1 MTTETKKSITKN
13 DVEAVLKYGR
23 LVADGETPDAKDGED
38 GEDTSI
44 DLFKTN
50 ASKLREI
57 LGRGSLAT
65 IQKHLTAVRNDFR
78 ASEEAPISDTAKH
91 APDADAVQSIW
102 SVVVNTACSDLL
114 KKISI
119 LSDSRDRDRTII
131 AEQAE
136 ALEELRTECMALEEK
151 VEDATREIAATVI
164 ESERQAMAHQTA
176 AEELTVRLDEAHK
189 QNKRMTD
196 LVEKALLTAAE

>member
-1 MTTETKKSITKN
+1 MTNEVKKSITKH
-13 DVEAVLKYGR
+13 DVESVLKYGR
-23 LVADGETPDAKDGED
+23 LVAADEITELKD

-50 ASKLREI
+50 ANKIRSI

-65 IQKHLTAVRNDFR
+65 IQKHLSALRNDFR
-78 ASEEAPISDTAKH
+78 AAEAPILDTAKH
-91 APDADAVQSIW
+91 APDADAVQALW

-119 LSDSRDRDRTII
+119 LSDGRDRDRTII

-136 ALEELRTECMALEEK
+136 ALEELQAECIALEDK
-151 VEDATREIAATVI
+151 VEDATREIAVAVA
-164 ESERQAMAHQTA
+164 EAERQEAAHKA
-176 AEELTVRLDEAHK
+176 AIEELTVRLDESYK
-189 QNKRMTD
+189 QNKILAD
-196 LVEKALLTAAE
+196 LIEKALQTDTE